1 MIVLA
6 LMAGVALPVYF
17 DLQAEARESAI
28 KGSLGG
34 VRLLFQQ
41 QRPGLEK
48 LVGRVM
54 SDER

>member
-6 LMAGVALPVYF
+6 LMAGVALPVYL

-41 QRPGLEK
+41 QRPGLE
-48 LVGRVM
+48 
-54 SDER
+54 